1 MNVLIYRDADSVGAG
16 AAILVA
22 SHLLVDSRCVI
33 GVDYHDSLLPV
44 FDSLAVMTEN
54 GILNWNDAKVYQLYE
69 FLPKE
74 DGEQRIAN
82 LLGKALFA
90 KSDISEKQYSVPFST
105 ELNAQE
111 VAETFERSILCD
123 GGLDAALLAVRHDG
137 ALLMNATSE
146 CDPGVHVEMIDT
158 DGFITAGAATIMQ
171 TKHPIIVAIG
181 KNCAGAVRAML
192 TGSITETPLAM
203 LRLHPGATFV
213 LDEEAAS
220 LLNFDK

>member
-1 MNVLIYRDADSVGAG
+1 MNVLIYRDADCVGAS
-16 AAILVA
+16 AAILAA
-22 SHLLVDSRCVI
+22 SHLLADPRCVV

-105 ELNAQE
+105 ELNAME
-111 VAETFERSILCD
+111 VAATFERSILFD
-123 GGLDAALLAVRHDG
+123 GGLDVALIAVRHDG
-137 ALLMNATSE
+137 SLLMNAKSE
-146 CDPGVHVEMIDT
+146 CDPGVHVETIDT
-158 DGFITAGAATIMQ
+158 DGFITVGAATIMQ
-171 TKHPIIVAIG
+171 TKHPIVVAIG

-192 TGSITETPLAM
+192 TGPLTESPLAM
-203 LRLHPGATFV
+203 LRLHSGATFV
-213 LDEEAAS
+213 LDEDAAS
-220 LLNFDK
+220 LLNQDK